1 VSRGVTL
8 RRVGGV
14 LATLLLIAAV
24 VPFVVFAVPQV
35 VGADH
40 GFVVLSG
47 SMEPALSPG
56 DVVIVD
62 ASAPVRVGD
71 VITYAAGAGAPTT
84 HRVVGTVDGGYETK
98 GDANENVDAGVVAP
112 DATLGRVVLVIPLI
126 GHVILWANTPAG
138 YVALIVIPLGLLA
151 VNELVAWAR
160 RSGDR
165 GADVGET
172 DAPIPAIRRIDDGQ
186 AAASGPAAGAT
197 EPTATTA
204 SSDAGSAVAVAVV
217 DLKLTL
223 LAMGGLFAYAGWNV
237 YREYAAVAAPN
248 PVSVGALTAG
258 LLGLLF
264 AGWVTVAA
272 RRSRRNVGVEPP
284 AASGVRA
291 DGGAD
296 VEVAD
301 E

>member
-14 LATLLLIAAV
+14 LATLLLLAAV

-35 VGADH
+35 VGADY

-62 ASAPVRVGD
+62 ASVPVRVGD
-71 VITYAAGAGAPTT
+71 IITYAAGAGAPTT
-84 HRVVGTVDGGYETK
+84 HRVVGTADGGYETK
-98 GDANENVDAGVVAP
+98 GDANENVDAGVVTP
-112 DATLGRVVLVIPLI
+112 DTMLGRVVLVIPLI
-126 GHVILWANTPAG
+126 GHIILWVNTPAG
-138 YVALIVIPLGLLA
+138 YVALIVVPLGLLA
-151 VNELVAWAR
+151 VNELVAWACR
-160 RSGDR
+160 PDDGD
-165 GADVGET
+165 T
-172 DAPIPAIRRIDDGQ
+172 DAGDPDTPIPAIRRIDDDQ
-186 AAASGPAAGAT
+186 ATTSTLATDAT
-197 EPTATTA
+197 EPTAA
-204 SSDAGSAVAVAVV
+204 SSEASPAVAVAVV

-264 AGWVTVAA
+264 AGWVTLAA
-272 RRSRRNVGVEPP
+272 RRDRRDVGAEPL

-291 DGGAD
+291 DGGPD